1 MFRIGEFSSLTQVS
15 VKTLRWYDEIGLLK
29 PALVDAES
37 GYRYYLARQI
47 SRLAQILI
55 LKNLGFSL
63 EQIGI
68 MLDGDIQVGQ
78 IRDMLQS
85 RRNQLVGQL
94 QAEQEKLNMV
104 EAWLWQIEN
113 EGGDSMSRY
122 EVLIK
127 RVEPIT
133 VYSRRQV
140 LANEDMAVKLLES
153 VWNDVMA
160 ANVRKIGPSI
170 TIYHHSEYKEQDID
184 MEAAIPVASG
194 CGLKTNELPPIEKA
208 ACLVYYGN
216 HEGLNSAYSALARW
230 IEENGY
236 LLNGFCRTLFLTCGE
251 QEDDPD
257 KYVTEIQAPV
267 ISRVQGFSCAAS
279 KSEDA

>member
-1 MFRIGEFSSLTQVS
+1 MFKIGEFSNLTQVS

-29 PALVDAES
+29 PTLVDNET
-37 GYRYYLARQI
+37 GYRYYSARQI
-47 SRLAQILI
+47 SQLTRILI

-63 EQIGI
+63 EQIGV
-68 MLDGDIQVGQ
+68 MLDGDIQTGQ

-85 RRNQLVGQL
+85 RRSQLIGRL
-94 QAEQEKLNMV
+94 EAEQERLNMV
-104 EAWLWQIEN
+104 ESWLWQIEN

-122 EVLIK
+122 DVLVK

-133 VYSRRQV
+133 VYSKRRIIP
-140 LANEDMAVKLLES
+140 NETMGPQLLES

-170 TIYHHSEYKEQDID
+170 SIYHECEYKEHDID
-184 MEAAIPVASG
+184 LEAAIPVAPD
-194 CGLKTNELPPIEKA
+194 CGLETNELPAIEKA
-208 ACLVYYGN
+208 ACLVYYGS
-216 HEGLNSAYSALARW
+216 HDGLNIAYGALARW

-236 LLNGFCRTLFLTCGE
+236 QLNGPTRTLFLTCGE
-251 QEDDPD
+251 HVDDPD

-267 ISRVQGFSCAAS
+267 TGGAQGFNCAAYRT
-279 KSEDA
+279 KG